1 MIKDF
6 FIPIKITDNRTIN
19 LLQLKNKQYFNLLKF
34 IQNQDFNNLN
44 DYFNSI
50 IFDLVIEKSEYTNL
64 NFIDKLI
71 ILLTLR
77 SICIAPDIE
86 FESKDKIKFSKKID
100 IYSIYKQLEAI
111 QLKDT
116 ADCSNIVVG
125 FNIPKELYYPSLDNI
140 IEDCIE
146 YITLDEETIF
156 LNKLDTQTKKEYI
169 NNLPG
174 TIFTQAK
181 HFFDNLEN
189 LLNKYPLIKEDK
201 NFQLEQIDLSLFK
214 NTGFGLLSSV
224 FKDSLLNFYNLMYI
238 FTNKIHASLSDYYEL
253 TPAEST
259 LMLNLYIK
267 EQEEIK
273 RANETKSVPLG
284 KNVAK

>member
-1 MIKDF
+1 VIKDF
-6 FIPIKITDNRTIN
+6 FIPIKITGNRTIN
-19 LLQLKNKQYFNLLKF
+19 VLQLKNKQYFNLLKF

-44 DYFNSI
+44 DYFNFI
-50 IFDLVIEKSEYTNL
+50 IYDLIVDKNEYNNL

-86 FESKDKIKFSKKID
+86 FESKDTIKFSKKID
-100 IYSIYKQLEAI
+100 IYSIYKQLETI
-111 QLKDT
+111 QLKDNI
-116 ADCSNIVVG
+116 SYNNIVVG
-125 FNIPKELYYPSLDNI
+125 FNIPKELYYSSFDEI
-140 IEDCIE
+140 IESCIE
-146 YITLDEETIF
+146 YLTIDNETIF
-156 LNKLDTQTKKEYI
+156 FSELDNLAKKEYI

-174 TIFTQAK
+174 IIFTEAK
-181 HFFDNLEN
+181 HFFNNLET
-189 LLNKYPLIKEDK
+189 LLNQYTLIKEDK
-201 NFQLEQIDLSLFK
+201 NFKIEQINLSLFK

-224 FKDSLLNFYNLMYI
+224 FKDNLLNFYNLIYI

-273 RANETKSVPLG
+273 KANENKSVPLG

>member
-1 MIKDF
+1 VIKDF
-6 FIPIKITDNRTIN
+6 FIPIKITDNRTVN
-19 LLQLKNKQYFNLLKF
+19 FLQFKNKQYFNLLKF

-50 IFDLVIEKSEYTNL
+50 IYDLIVDKNEYNNL

-100 IYSIYKQLEAI
+100 IYSIYKQLETI
-111 QLKDT
+111 QLKD
-116 ADCSNIVVG
+116 NISYNNIAVG
-125 FNIPKELYYPSLDNI
+125 FNIPKELYYSSFDEI
-140 IEDCIE
+140 IESCIE
-146 YITLDEETIF
+146 YLTIDNETIF
-156 LNKLDTQTKKEYI
+156 FSELDNLAKKEYI

-181 HFFDNLEN
+181 HFFDSLET
-189 LLNKYPLIKEDK
+189 LLNQYTLIKEDK
-201 NFQLEQIDLSLFK
+201 NFKTEQINLSLFK

-224 FKDSLLNFYNLMYI
+224 FKDNLLNFYNLMYI

-273 RANETKSVPLG
+273 KANENKNVPLG